1 MACTTYLTGFST
13 SCGSNLPSI
22 KKLYVGTFESSTF
35 TYTYQQNSEA
45 QDVLDADGN
54 KIIEAVSGATLKS
67 GADKWVEFQFRKN
80 SSSMDTEMTVN
91 DNGSHYYTNSA
102 TCTFAKIENSKRLA
116 LQSVASGE
124 CSMIIVDSNN
134 QTWLIGADNPVSLT
148 TLTSSTGTAIGDSN
162 QYSVTLAAEEPT
174 MPLLIESD
182 QAQTIINTLTGVTP
196 AAERE

>member
-22 KKLYVGTFESSTF
+22 KKLYIGTFESAKF
-35 TYTYQQNSEA
+35 TYTYQQNGES

-91 DNGSHYYTNSA
+91 ENGSHFYTNSA

-134 QTWLIGADNPVSLT
+134 QTWLIGAENPVSLT
-148 TLTSSTGTAIGDSN
+148 TLTGSTGTAIGDSN
-162 QYSVTLAAEEPT
+162 QYSVTLSADEAN

-196 AAERE
+196 AGA

>member
-22 KKLYVGTFESSTF
+22 KKLYVGTFESGTF
-35 TYTYQQNSEA
+35 TYTYQQNSQS

-124 CSMIIVDSNN
+124 CTMIIVDSNN

-148 TLTSSTGTAIGDSN
+148 TLSGSTGTAIGDSN
-162 QYSVTLAAEEPT
+162 QYSVTLSAEEPT
-174 MPLLIESD
+174 MPILIEAD
-182 QAQTIINTLTGVTP
+182 QAQTIINTLLGVTP
-196 AAERE
+196 GA

>member
-1 MACTTYLTGFST
+1 MACTTYLTGFAT

-22 KKLYVGTFESSTF
+22 KKLYIGTFESAKF

-54 KIIEAVSGATLKS
+54 KIIEAVSGATLNT

-91 DNGSHYYTNSA
+91 DNGSHFYTNSA
-102 TCTFAKIENSKRLA
+102 TCIFARIDNSKRLS
-116 LQSVASGE
+116 LESVASGE

-134 QTWLIGADNPVSLT
+134 QTWLVGVENPVSLT
-148 TLTSSTGTAIGDSN
+148 TLSASTGTAIGDSN
-162 QYSVTLAAEEPT
+162 QYSVTLSADERT
-174 MPLLIESD
+174 MPLLIEAD
-182 QAQTIINTLTGVTP
+182 QAQTVIDTLTGVTP
-196 AAERE
+196 GA

>member
-22 KKLYVGTFESSTF
+22 KKLYVGTFESGTF
-35 TYTYQQNSEA
+35 TYTYQQNSES

-91 DNGSHYYTNSA
+91 DNGSHFFTNSVN
-102 TCTFAKIENSKRLA
+102 CTFARIDNSKRISLEA
-116 LQSVASGE
+116 VGSGE

-134 QTWLIGADNPVSLT
+134 QTWLIGSENPVSLT

-162 QYSVTLAAEEPT
+162 QYSVTLSADEAH
-174 MPLLIESD
+174 MPLLIEAD

-196 AAERE
+196 AA

>member
-1 MACTTYLTGFST
+1 MACTTYLTGFAT

-22 KKLYVGTFESSTF
+22 KKLYVGTFESGTF

-91 DNGSHYYTNSA
+91 DNGSHYYTNSV

-124 CSMIIVDSNN
+124 CAMIIVDSNN
-134 QTWLIGADNPVSLT
+134 QTWLVGAENPVSLT
-148 TLTSSTGTAIGDSN
+148 TLSGSTGTAVGDSN
-162 QYSVTLAAEEPT
+162 QYSVTLSADEAN
-174 MPLLIESD
+174 MPLLIEAD
-182 QAQTIINTLTGVTP
+182 QAQTVINTLTGVTP
-196 AAERE
+196 GA

>member
-1 MACTTYLTGFST
+1 MACTTYLTGFAT

-22 KKLYVGTFESSTF
+22 KKLYIGTFESSTF
-35 TYTYQQNSEA
+35 TYTYQQNGEA

-91 DNGSHYYTNSA
+91 DNGSHYYSNSA

-124 CSMIIVDSNN
+124 CTMIIVDSNN

-148 TLTSSTGTAIGDSN
+148 TLTGSTGTAIGDSN
-162 QYSVTLAAEEPT
+162 QYSVTLSADEAT
-174 MPLLIESD
+174 MPILIEAD
-182 QAQTIINTLTGVTP
+182 QAQTVINTLTGVTP
-196 AAERE
+196 AGA

>member
-22 KKLYVGTFESSTF
+22 KKLYVGTFESGTF
-35 TYTYQQNSEA
+35 TYTYQQNSES

-124 CSMIIVDSNN
+124 CTMIIVDSNN
-134 QTWLIGADNPVSLT
+134 QTWLIGSENPVSLT
-148 TLTSSTGTAIGDSN
+148 TLTGSTGTAIGDSN
-162 QYSVTLAAEEPT
+162 QYSVTLSADEAT
-174 MPLLIESD
+174 MPILIEAD

-196 AAERE
+196 AA

>member
-22 KKLYVGTFESSTF
+22 KKLYVGTFESGTF

-102 TCTFAKIENSKRLA
+102 TCTFARIDNSKRISLEA
-116 LQSVASGE
+116 VGSGE
-124 CSMIIVDSNN
+124 CTMIIVDSNN
-134 QTWLIGADNPVSLT
+134 QTWLIGSENPVSLT
-148 TLTSSTGTAIGDSN
+148 TLSGSTGTAIGDSN
-162 QYSVTLAAEEPT
+162 QYSVTLSADEAH

-182 QAQTIINTLTGVTP
+182 QAQTIINTLTGV
-196 AAERE
+196 AGA

>member
-1 MACTTYLTGFST
+1 MACTTYLQGFAT

-22 KKLYVGTFESSTF
+22 KKLYIGTFESSTF

-91 DNGSHYYTNSA
+91 DNGSHFYTNSA
-102 TCTFAKIENSKRLA
+102 TCIFAKIENSKRLA
-116 LQSVASGE
+116 LQAVASGE
-124 CSMIIVDSNN
+124 CTMIIVDSNN
-134 QTWLIGADNPVSLT
+134 QTWLIGSENPVSLT
-148 TLTSSTGTAIGDSN
+148 TLTGSTGTAIGDSN
-162 QYSVTLAAEEPT
+162 QYSVTLAADEAN
-174 MPLLIESD
+174 MPILIEAD
-182 QAQTIINTLTGVTP
+182 QAQTVINTLTGVTP
-196 AAERE
+196 AGA

>member
-13 SCGSNLPSI
+13 SCGSNLPAI
-22 KKLYVGTFESSTF
+22 KKLYIGTFESAKF

-54 KIIEAVSGATLKS
+54 KIIEAVSGATLNT

-102 TCTFAKIENSKRLA
+102 TCTFARIDNSKRLS
-116 LQSVASGE
+116 LESVASGE

-134 QTWLIGADNPVSLT
+134 QTWLVGVENPVSLT
-148 TLTSSTGTAIGDSN
+148 TLSASTGTAIGDSN
-162 QYSVTLAAEEPT
+162 SYNVTLSAEERT
-174 MPLLIESD
+174 MPLLIEAD
-182 QAQTIINTLTGVTP
+182 QAQTVIDTLTGVTP
-196 AAERE
+196 GA

>member
-22 KKLYVGTFESSTF
+22 KKLYVGTFESGTF

-148 TLTSSTGTAIGDSN
+148 TLSGSTGTAIGDSN
-162 QYSVTLAAEEPT
+162 QYSVTLSADEAH
-174 MPLLIESD
+174 MPLLIEAD

-196 AAERE
+196 GA

>member
-1 MACTTYLTGFST
+1 MACTTYLTGFAT

-22 KKLYVGTFESSTF
+22 KKLYIGTFESSTF

-80 SSSMDTEMTVN
+80 SSSMDTEMTLN

-102 TCTFAKIENSKRLA
+102 TCTFAKIDNSKRLS

-124 CSMIIVDSNN
+124 CTMIIVDSNN
-134 QTWLIGADNPVSLT
+134 QTWLVGVENPVSLT
-148 TLTSSTGTAIGDSN
+148 TLSGSTGTAIGDSN
-162 QYSVTLAAEEPT
+162 QYSVTLSADEPT
-174 MPLLIESD
+174 MPLLVEPD
-182 QAQTIINTLTGVTP
+182 QAQTIINTLLGVSP
-196 AAERE
+196 GA

>member
-22 KKLYVGTFESSTF
+22 KKLYIGTFESGTF
-35 TYTYQQNSEA
+35 TYTYQQDGQSK
-45 QDVLDADGN
+45 DVLDADGN
-54 KIIEAVSGATLKS
+54 KIIESVSGATLNS

-102 TCTFAKIENSKRLA
+102 TCIFARIDNSKRLS
-116 LQSVASGE
+116 LESVGSGE
-124 CSMIIVDSNN
+124 CTMIIVDSNN
-134 QTWLIGADNPVSLT
+134 QTWLIGAENPVSLT
-148 TLTSSTGTAIGDSN
+148 TLTGSTGTSISDNN
-162 QYSVTLAAEEPT
+162 QYSVTLSSQEAH
-174 MPLLIESD
+174 MPILIEAD

-196 AAERE
+196 GA

>member
-22 KKLYVGTFESSTF
+22 KKLYIGTFESSTF

-134 QTWLIGADNPVSLT
+134 QTWLVGADNPVSLT
-148 TLTSSTGTAIGDSN
+148 TLSGSTGTAIGDSN
-162 QYSVTLAAEEPT
+162 QYSVTLSADEPT
-174 MPLLIESD
+174 MPLLIEAD
-182 QAQTIINTLTGVTP
+182 QAQTIINTLLGVTP
-196 AAERE
+196 GV

>member
-67 GADKWVEFQFRKN
+67 GADKWIEFQFRKN

-91 DNGSHYYTNSA
+91 DNGSHFYTNSA
-102 TCTFAKIENSKRLA
+102 TCTFAKIENSKRISLEA
-116 LQSVASGE
+116 VASGE

-134 QTWLIGADNPVSLT
+134 QTWLIGAENPVSLT
-148 TLTSSTGTAIGDSN
+148 TLTGSTGTAIGDSN
-162 QYSVTLAAEEPT
+162 QYSVTLSAEEPT
-174 MPLLIESD
+174 MPILIESD

-196 AAERE
+196 AGA

>member
-13 SCGSNLPSI
+13 SCGSNLPAI
-22 KKLYVGTFESSTF
+22 KKLYIGTFESSTF
-35 TYTYQQNSEA
+35 TYTYQQNSQS

-134 QTWLIGADNPVSLT
+134 QTWLVGADNPVSLT
-148 TLTSSTGTAIGDSN
+148 TLTGSTGTAIGDSN
-162 QYSVTLAAEEPT
+162 QYSVTLSADEAN
-174 MPLLIESD
+174 MPLLIEAD
-182 QAQTIINTLTGVTP
+182 QAQTIINTLLGVTP
-196 AAERE
+196 GA

>member
-22 KKLYVGTFESSTF
+22 KKLYVGTFESGTF

-134 QTWLIGADNPVSLT
+134 QTWLIGAENPVSLT
-148 TLTSSTGTAIGDSN
+148 TLSGSTGTAIGDSN
-162 QYSVTLAAEEPT
+162 QYSVTLSADEAT

-196 AAERE
+196 GA

>member
-35 TYTYQQNSEA
+35 TYTYQQNSES

-134 QTWLIGADNPVSLT
+134 QTWLVGADNPVSLT
-148 TLTSSTGTAIGDSN
+148 TLSGSTGTAIGDSN
-162 QYSVTLAAEEPT
+162 QYSVTLSAEEPT
-174 MPLLIESD
+174 MPLLIEAD
-182 QAQTIINTLTGVTP
+182 QAQTVINTLLGVTP
-196 AAERE
+196 GA

>member
-22 KKLYVGTFESSTF
+22 KKLYVGTFESGTF

-91 DNGSHYYTNSA
+91 DNGSHFFTNSA

-134 QTWLIGADNPVSLT
+134 QTWLIGSENPVSLT
-148 TLTSSTGTAIGDSN
+148 TLTGSTGTAIGDSN
-162 QYSVTLAAEEPT
+162 QYSVTLSAEEPT

-196 AAERE
+196 AA

>member
-1 MACTTYLTGFST
+1 MACTTYLTGFAT

-35 TYTYQQNSEA
+35 TYTYQQNSES

-80 SSSMDTEMTVN
+80 SSSMDTEMTLN

-134 QTWLIGADNPVSLT
+134 QTWLVGADNPVSLT
-148 TLTSSTGTAIGDSN
+148 TLSGSTGTAIGDSN
-162 QYSVTLAAEEPT
+162 QYSVTLSADEPT
-174 MPLLIESD
+174 MPLLIEAD
-182 QAQTIINTLTGVTP
+182 QAQTIIDTLTGVTP
-196 AAERE
+196 GA

>member
-13 SCGSNLPSI
+13 SCGSNLPAI
-22 KKLYVGTFESSTF
+22 KKLYIGTFESSTF
-35 TYTYQQNSEA
+35 TYTYQQNSQS

-102 TCTFAKIENSKRLA
+102 TCTFARIDNSKRISLEA
-116 LQSVASGE
+116 VGSGE
-124 CSMIIVDSNN
+124 CTMIIVDSNN
-134 QTWLIGADNPVSLT
+134 QTWLIGSENPVSLT
-148 TLTSSTGTAIGDSN
+148 TLTGSTGTAIGDSN
-162 QYSVTLAAEEPT
+162 QYSVTLSANEAH
-174 MPLLIESD
+174 MPLLIEAD

-196 AAERE
+196 GA

>member
-1 MACTTYLTGFST
+1 MACTTYLTGFAT
-13 SCGSNLPSI
+13 SCGSNLPAI
-22 KKLYVGTFESSTF
+22 KKLYIGTFESAKF

-54 KIIEAVSGATLKS
+54 KIIEAVSGATLNS

-91 DNGSHYYTNSA
+91 DNGSHFYTNSA

-134 QTWLIGADNPVSLT
+134 QTWLVGADNPVSLSS
-148 TLTSSTGTAIGDSN
+148 LTATTGTAIGDSN
-162 QYSVTLAAEEPT
+162 SYNVTLSADEAT
-174 MPLLIESD
+174 MPLLIEAD

-196 AAERE
+196 AA

>member
-124 CSMIIVDSNN
+124 CTMIIVDSNN
-134 QTWLIGADNPVSLT
+134 QTWLIGSENPVSLT
-148 TLTSSTGTAIGDSN
+148 TLTGSTGTAIGDSN
-162 QYSVTLAAEEPT
+162 SYNVTLSADEPT
-174 MPLLIESD
+174 MPILIEAD

-196 AAERE
+196 GA

>member
-67 GADKWVEFQFRKN
+67 GADKWIEFQFRKN

-148 TLTSSTGTAIGDSN
+148 TLSGSTGTAIGDSN
-162 QYSVTLAAEEPT
+162 QYSVTLSAEEPT

-196 AAERE
+196 AA